1 MAKAIRR
8 ALTVGQR
15 LISSFTK
22 HNKLSILFNPRAGFE
37 ETMKDPYRVL
47 REKERDVERVRKEIQ
62 ALHTVIPL
70 LSNDQ
75 LSSDDLMPALLSSV
89 SRESVDSTDNGTADL
104 EPFVR
109 HLRNSSAP
117 RRDLLEMC
125 RARNILIAST
135 EKPIL

>member
-1 MAKAIRR
+1 MAKAIRP
-8 ALTVGQR
+8 ALTMGQC

-22 HNKLSILFNPRAGFE
+22 HNKLSIVFSPRACFE

-47 REKERDVERVRKEIQ
+47 REKEQDVERVRKEIQ

-70 LSNDQ
+70 LSDDQ

-89 SRESVDSTDNGTADL
+89 SRESVDSDNGTADL

-109 HLRNSSAP
+109 HWRNSSAP
-117 RRDLLEMC
+117 SRDLHQRCVGPET
-125 RARNILIAST
+125 S
-135 EKPIL
+135 

>member
-37 ETMKDPYRVL
+37 EIMKDPYRVL

-117 RRDLLEMC
+117 SRDRHQRCVGPET
-125 RARNILIAST
+125 S
-135 EKPIL
+135 